1 MLIVSRLVIVPF
13 ILVMLLL
20 FATRVP
26 AAPSPTENIRT
37 ATDRVLSVLNDK
49 SLNKE
54 QRRTALR
61 KEIRK
66 IVNQRFDF
74 QTMSKSVMANHWRK
88 ATGYE
93 RSRFVDF
100 FSQNLEIT
108 YFGALES
115 YSAEEIKYIGEK
127 IKGDRAIVNTLIVSG
142 TKEIP
147 VNYKMKL
154 NVDQWYVYDVVIENV
169 SLVSNYRNLYT
180 AIIKSDGIG
189 GLLDNLEGRLAKYKK
204 NPR

>member
-1 MLIVSRLVIVPF
+1 MANFRGALNNYSGIPHRFRRPKPMLTVSRLLIVPF
-13 ILVMLLL
+13 ALAVLLL
-20 FATRVP
+20 FATRVL
-26 AAPSPTENIRT
+26 ALANPTENIRT

-49 SLNKE
+49 SLNKG
-54 QRRTALR
+54 QRRIALR
-61 KEIRK
+61 QEIRK
-66 IVNQRFDF
+66 VVEQRFDF

-115 YSAEEIKYIGEK
+115 YSGEKIKYIGEK
-127 IKGDRAIVNTLIVSG
+127 IKGDRAVVNTLIVSK

-147 VNYKMKL
+147 VAFL
-154 NVDQWYVYDVVIENV
+154 QW
-169 SLVSNYRNLYT
+169 
-180 AIIKSDGIG
+180 
-189 GLLDNLEGRLAKYKK
+189 
-204 NPR
+204 

>member
-1 MLIVSRLVIVPF
+1 MLTVSRLVIAPF
-13 ILVMLLL
+13 TLAVFFL
-20 FATRVP
+20 FATGVLAVP
-26 AAPSPTENIRT
+26 NPTENIRT

-49 SLNKE
+49 SLNKD
-54 QRRTALR
+54 QRRVVLR
-61 KEIRK
+61 DEIRK
-66 IVNQRFDF
+66 IVDQRFDF
-74 QTMSKSVMANHWRK
+74 QTMSKSVMANNWRK

-115 YSAEEIKYIGEK
+115 YSGEEIKYVGEK
-127 IKGDRAIVNTLIVSG
+127 IKGDRAVVNTLIVSKS
-142 TKEIP
+142 KEIP

-154 NVDQWYVYDVVIENV
+154 NADEWYVYDVIIENV

-180 AIIKSDGIG
+180 AIIKTDGIS
-189 GLLDNLEGRLAKYKK
+189 GLLNNLEGRLAKYKK
-204 NPR
+204 SPQ